1 MLVSDMLNHPGICT
15 AALAKGV
22 DLNGLKD
29 YLVENFGTECNLTA
43 DEIILQIETG
53 KKVDI
58 ESGLPLWNNFCA
70 DPKIMSTFDTYGI
83 VDMYTARVHFLHAVT
98 APQYSDTRCFSVED
112 CVKALDMY
120 LSSQPNFRSKVFPHQ
135 PKVET
140 LEAATEHCRKSGIY
154 TDGAHKILASLLEI
168 LNLTTNDI
176 QPKVSKCFS
185 YDSSAI
191 RVLHTMFED
200 LYGGAL
206 HDIVCVFAYFSKD
219 TLVVQDTIKH
229 ILQCEFELI

>member
-15 AALAKGV
+15 AALAKGI
-22 DLNGLKD
+22 DLDGLKD
-29 YLVENFGTECNLTA
+29 YLVENFGTNCNLTA

-58 ESGLPLWNNFCA
+58 ESGLPLWNRFFA
-70 DPKIMSTFDTYGI
+70 DPKIMFTFETYGI

-98 APQYSDTRCFSVED
+98 APQYSDIECSSIED
-112 CVKALDMY
+112 CLKALDMY
-120 LSSQPNFRSKVFPHQ
+120 LNSQPNFRSKVLLHQ
-135 PKVET
+135 PKAET
-140 LEAATEHCRKSGIY
+140 LEAATAHCRKSGIY
-154 TDGAHKILASLLEI
+154 TNQAYEILASLLEI
-168 LNLTTNDI
+168 LNLTTSDI
-176 QPKVSKCFS
+176 QPKVSKCFN

-191 RVLHTMFED
+191 RALHAMFEE
-200 LYGGAL
+200 LPGGAL
-206 HDIVCVFAYFSKD
+206 HDIVRVFAYFSKD